1 MADIKAE
8 KIETS
13 CIVYATEDFDK
24 VGNAIKNLFP
34 DKLKGKI
41 NLKKKKFSGYYG
53 NPIST
58 LTTEIKNSNSAELFL
73 IKLSE
78 KSGNEDKIE
87 LTEEFN
93 KHLDNDGNLYLRL
106 DKQAAYVNMLQ
117 LNQHGAIKVRIS
129 IKKSKRISKE
139 SLKEYYRRIGLVI

>member
-24 VGNAIKNLFP
+24 VRNAIKNLFP

-41 NLKKKKFSGYYG
+41 NLAKKKFTGYYG

-78 KSGNEDKIE
+78 KLGNEDRIE

-93 KHLDNDGNLYLRL
+93 KHLDNDGKLYLRL

-129 IKKSKRISKE
+129 IKKSNMVSKE
-139 SLKEYYRRIGLVI
+139 SLKEYYQRIGLVI

>member
-1 MADIKAE
+1 MASIKAE
-8 KIETS
+8 KIEIS
-13 CIVYATEDFDK
+13 CIIYATEDFDK
-24 VGNAIKNLFP
+24 VSNAVKNLFP

-41 NLKKKKFSGYYG
+41 NLIKKKFSGYYG

-58 LTTEIKNSNSAELFL
+58 LTSGIKNSDSAELFL
-73 IKLSE
+73 KLLSE
-78 KSGNEDKIE
+78 KLSNEDKIGI
-87 LTEEFN
+87 TEEFN

-106 DKQAAYVNMLQ
+106 DKQAAYVNMFQ

-139 SLKEYYRRIGLVI
+139 ILKEYYRRIGLVI

>member
-1 MADIKAE
+1 MADIKAG
-8 KIETS
+8 KIEIS

-24 VGNAIKNLFP
+24 VSNAIKNLFP

-41 NLKKKKFSGYYG
+41 NLTKKKFSGYYG

-58 LTTEIKNSNSAELFL
+58 LTTEIKDSDSTELFL
-73 IKLSE
+73 INLSG
-78 KSGNEDKIE
+78 KFSNEDKIE

-106 DKQAAYVNMLQ
+106 DKQAVYLNMVQ
-117 LNQHGAIKVRIS
+117 LNQHGTIKVRIS
-129 IKKSKRISKE
+129 IKKSKRTPKE